1 MTEKKYK
8 WHLVAE
14 SESELA
20 FATNGIAVVEVKGK
34 KVCIAKHQE
43 EWFGF
48 AFKCPHAGGIMADGY
63 IDAVGNVVC
72 PLHRYKFSIRNG
84 RNTSGEGYYLK
95 TFPVNTTEE
104 GIFLGLE
111 EGGLFS
117 WL

>member
-1 MTEKKYK
+1 MGEKKYK
-8 WHLVAE
+8 WHQVAA
-14 SESELA
+14 SESELD
-20 FATNGIAVVEVKGK
+20 FASNGVAVVEVKGK
-34 KVCIAKHQE
+34 KICIARYQH
-43 EWFGF
+43 EWYGF

-63 IDAVGNVVC
+63 IDAAGNVVC
-72 PLHRYKFSIRNG
+72 PLHRYKFSLKNG

-95 TFPVNTTEE
+95 TYPVNSTEE

>member
-14 SESELA
+14 SESELS
-20 FATNGIAVVEVKGK
+20 FASNGVAVVEVNGK
-34 KVCIAKHQE
+34 KICIAKHQN
-43 EWFGF
+43 EWYGF

-63 IDAVGNVVC
+63 IDAAGNVVC

-95 TFPVNTTEE
+95 TYPVNSTEE
-104 GIFLGLE
+104 GVFLGIE
-111 EGGLFS
+111 EGGLFN
-117 WL
+117 WF